1 MDLAEAVQGWT
12 LIGARM
18 VELHAAEHQQVV
30 PRVSFDADALADAR
44 DHSGTRRVSRA
55 LRRMGYELDEPSAL
69 GLGHVFRR
77 DPVEID
83 VLAPDGLNSRE
94 RRITIPPAH
103 TVEVPG
109 GTQALRRTELVAVR
123 VGRRRGHIPR
133 PNLLGA
139 ILVKTRAVGVD
150 DAPDDQRADL
160 ALLLSL
166 VEEPDALAAELV
178 GRERSWLRRRTEMD
192 VAASPWWQS
201 LSQDARQRG
210 LSAFRTLAGLAVP

>member
-1 MDLAEAVQGWT
+1 MDLAEAVRGWT

-18 VELHAAEHQQVV
+18 VELHAAEHEQVV
-30 PRVSFDADALADAR
+30 SRVSFDADALADSR
-44 DHSGTRRVSRA
+44 DRLGTQRVSRA
-55 LRRMGYELDEPSAL
+55 LRRMGYELDEPSTL

-83 VLAPDGLNSRE
+83 VLAPDGLNSRA

-123 VGRRRGHIPR
+123 IGRRRGRIPR
-133 PNLLGA
+133 PDLLGA
-139 ILVKTRAVGVD
+139 ILVKARAVSVD
-150 DAPDDQRADL
+150 DAPDAQRADL

-166 VEEPDALAAELV
+166 VEEPDALAGDLV
-178 GRERSWLRRRTEMD
+178 GRERSWLRRRAEMD
-192 VAASPWWQS
+192 EASAPWWQA
-201 LSQDARQRG
+201 LGQDARQRG
-210 LSAFRTLAGLAVP
+210 LAAFRALAGLAAR